1 MNKFIKKTLNK
12 LLEEFNDEENKNKIY
27 EEVITPIIDK
37 FTEKIYPYV
46 TLLFVMYTL
55 NLVLIIAILFIIL
68 MTRKVK

>member
-27 EEVITPIIDK
+27 EEVITPILDK
-37 FTEKIYPYV
+37 FTERIYPYV

-55 NLVLIIAILFIIL
+55 NLILIIAILFIIL

>member
-1 MNKFIKKTLNK
+1 MNKFIKKTINK

-27 EEVITPIIDK
+27 EEVITPILDK
-37 FTEKIYPYV
+37 FTERIYPYV

>member
-1 MNKFIKKTLNK
+1 MNKFIKKTINK

-27 EEVITPIIDK
+27 EEVITPILDK

-55 NLVLIIAILFIIL
+55 NLILIIAILFIIL